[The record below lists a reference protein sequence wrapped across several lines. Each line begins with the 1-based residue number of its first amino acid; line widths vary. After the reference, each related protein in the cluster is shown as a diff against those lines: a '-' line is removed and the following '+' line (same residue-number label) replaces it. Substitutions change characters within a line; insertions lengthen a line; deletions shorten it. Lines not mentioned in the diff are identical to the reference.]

1 MRLKGERDGGH
12 RTALLS
18 LVTSVLTVSFNL
30 ILWSVT
36 LLVPSLR
43 AHPAPLSSLLS
54 SLRSRSALRAPAY
67 GVYGEKEA
75 CTG

>member
-36 LLVPSLR
+36 LLVRSLR
-43 AHPAPLSSLLS
+43 GPSGFFRRVVASLVILSRYTPPRRAKPSGPL
-54 SLRSRSALRAPAY
+54 R
-67 GVYGEKEA
+67 GE
-75 CTG
+75 